1 MSTHSLGRSKL
12 ESQDI
17 RLLGYST
24 PEDGQTRTAQQAAS
38 STERPARPGRPS
50 TKRAREER
58 GSDCSPPPVYG
69 AIEAAANDRRV
80 RIIETDSSGTEPDE
94 SAEPQG
100 AGSKG
105 AGPPM
110 MVGRGGKARPFKDL
124 GWRLTF

>member
-50 TKRAREER
+50 TKRAREET
-58 GSDCSPPPVYG
+58 VYC

-80 RIIETDSSGTEPDE
+80 RITETDSSGTEPDE

-124 GWRLTF
+124 GWRLSL